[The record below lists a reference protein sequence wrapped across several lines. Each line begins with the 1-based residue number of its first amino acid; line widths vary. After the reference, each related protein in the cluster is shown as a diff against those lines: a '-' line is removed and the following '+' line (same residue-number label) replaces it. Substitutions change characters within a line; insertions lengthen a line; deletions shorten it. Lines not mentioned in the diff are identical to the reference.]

1 MVLNRDMRIRHV
13 FSALAVLLLASCSQ
27 VQNTHIVGMVDLP
40 IKSTTL
46 PEVGWQEA
54 PLRANAQYVFYGAN
68 SDRECAERLGDYYF
82 LSWYDAEPQKP
93 VKIEMLYTQAL
104 TGSEVLTRVVEY
116 KDPREE
122 SASRKE
128 KFHFSGPERA
138 KRGDVMT
145 WKVNLYVDGKVV
157 DSLQSYLWE

>member
-1 MVLNRDMRIRHV
+1 MVLNKYMRIYLAL
-13 FSALAVLLLASCSQ
+13 SALSVALLSSCSQ
-27 VQNTHIVGMVDLP
+27 VQTTHITDMVDLP
-40 IKSTTL
+40 LKTTEL
-46 PEVGWQEA
+46 PDERWQEA
-54 PLRANAQYVFYGAN
+54 PLRANAQYVLYGAN
-68 SDRECAERLGDYYF
+68 SSRERELRVGDYYF

-93 VKIEMLYTQAL
+93 VKVEMLYTQAL
-104 TGSEVLTRVVEY
+104 TGADVLTRVVEH
-116 KDPREE
+116 KEPREK
-122 SASRKE
+122 AGSRKE